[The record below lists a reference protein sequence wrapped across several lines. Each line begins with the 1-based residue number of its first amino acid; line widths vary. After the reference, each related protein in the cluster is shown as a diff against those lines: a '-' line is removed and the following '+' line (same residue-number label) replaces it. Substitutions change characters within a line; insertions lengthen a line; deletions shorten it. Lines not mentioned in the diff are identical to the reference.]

1 VSTRLEK
8 KYSAIALEEP
18 VEIVEVGPLKNN
30 PMITE
35 VVIKI
40 AYHGLNRNG
49 SIIPKHVMENMV
61 RRSLPLAPIVGNF
74 VESKRDFN
82 GHDSEIEISDDF
94 EIVEKRLTKAYG
106 AVGENPEVYWQRHV
120 EKDGRVKEY
129 IVTNAYIWT
138 ARFPE
143 VQTVLKGD
151 NGHSMELDEATV
163 MGEWD
168 ETANSG
174 EGAFIITEAN
184 LLGLCILGADIEP
197 AFESS
202 DIKATFSLQ
211 EGAKRGFE
219 DTKEDSYMD
228 KLVKA
233 LQYNF
238 DDNAFLAT
246 KNGITQSQQEED
258 KDANLDLTV
267 ADVDTT
273 QEVEDIKNAVN
284 RLDEAA
290 EGEVNPESQAAIDEA
305 IDTMLQVEQEL
316 DIEDQLIPISDKA
329 KEVAE
334 SMAGGM
340 KDIASSPTFG
350 KATASPL
357 NKPFEEEETMAEK
370 TPEQL
375 LAEQEAAKQ
384 AQAAGQAAP
393 ATTTEDAPTTADGT
407 APAAPVAPAAAPA
420 VEPEAGTG
428 TSEVTVQ
435 LEDTPA
441 QTEIDPATGQAVE
454 VTPRVSAEEKRKDI
468 ELAKYGDEELLQV
481 LLGRVESADAI
492 RAQLSAL
499 TATNEEAPTE
509 GEAAPVTEDTVATD
523 HSTDGEDNT
532 DFADDEEKKKK
543 EFPPVADDD
552 SEDDTEDD
560 SEDTSDDT
568 ETETEEDKKKKKNI
582 QHFELENA
590 KLAMDFA
597 RVSQEKEALLAE
609 VTELREFKANFENSE
624 KEDILNTFSLLDE
637 ETKTTLRAN
646 FSALTKDELEAK
658 CALEYYRKGL
668 MAQEGQ
674 TTQAPEGVVS
684 YNLEGTS
691 NDSDT
696 PGWVKMVK
704 SSQSK

>member
-1 VSTRLEK
+1 MGTRLEK

-30 PMITE
+30 PMVTE

-40 AYHGLNRNG
+40 AYHGENRNG

-61 RRSLPLAPIVGNF
+61 RRSLPLAPIVGNY
-74 VESKRDFN
+74 VEEKRDFN
-82 GHDSEIEISDDF
+82 GHDSEIELTEDF
-94 EIVEKRLTKAYG
+94 EIIERRLTKPYG

-120 EKDGRVKEY
+120 EKDGKVKEY

-143 VQTVLKGD
+143 VRRILAGNNK
-151 NGHSMELDEATV
+151 HSMELDEATV

-174 EGAFIITEAN
+174 SGAFIITEAN

-202 DIKATFSLQ
+202 DIKANFSLQ
-211 EGAKRGFE
+211 EEVKKGFE
-219 DTKEDSYMD
+219 ENKGESRMD
-228 KLVKA
+228 KLIMA
-233 LQYNF
+233 LRYNF
-238 DDNAFLAT
+238 NDDAFIAST
-246 KNGITQSQQEED
+246 NGITRTKQEED
-258 KDANLDLTV
+258 VDANLDLTV
-267 ADVDTT
+267 ADVDTS

-284 RLDEAA
+284 RLDDAA
-290 EGEVNPESQAAIDEA
+290 EKEVNPESQAAIDEA

-329 KEVAE
+329 KEVVE
-334 SMAGGM
+334 SMAGDM
-340 KDIASSPTFG
+340 KDIPSSPTFG
-350 KATASPL
+350 KNASPL

-384 AQAAGQAAP
+384 AQAAGQAVP
-393 ATTTEDAPTTADGT
+393 ATTTTEDAPTTADGT
-407 APAAPVAPAAAPA
+407 EPAAPVAPAAAPA
-420 VEPEAGTG
+420 VEPATGTG

-441 QTEIDPATGQAVE
+441 QTEIDPVTGQAVE
-454 VTPRVSAEEKRKDI
+454 VAPRVSAEEKRKDI

-481 LLGRVESADAI
+481 LLSRVESADAI

-499 TATNEEAPTE
+499 TATNEEAPAE

-568 ETETEEDKKKKKNI
+568 ETETEEEKKKKKNI

-597 RVSQEKEALLAE
+597 KVSKEKEALLAE
-609 VTELREFKANFENSE
+609 VTELREFKAQHENSE
-624 KEDILNTFSLLDE
+624 KEEILSTFSLLDE
-637 ETKTTLRAN
+637 ETKATLRSN
-646 FSALTKDELEAK
+646 FSALSKEDLEAR

-674 TTQAPEGVVS
+674 TTSAPEGVVS
-684 YNLEGTS
+684 YNLEGAGNAEMPAWLKAVKAAKS
-691 NDSDT
+691 N
-696 PGWVKMVK
+696 
-704 SSQSK
+704 